1 MTTDRTPT
9 PRRPTSHSYYSQRL
23 RLHYLDW
30 GNAAAPHLLLVHGVQ
45 DHCHTWDWFADAFVG
60 DYHAV
65 APDLRGHGDSEW
77 VLGSGY
83 HMMDYV
89 YDLAQL
95 VRQARLEPL
104 VVVGHSMGGTIALV
118 AQPQSATWAKRIVL
132 IDPSIWVPSEPEVE
146 ARFIEAYRQPITQ
159 EAIMRAN
166 PTWHP
171 SDAAHK
177 VEALENASPE
187 IAIQTVRQNDPW
199 NVAREVAQVS
209 VPTLILGADPRL
221 QPRVP
226 ALLGE
231 SLAAINARVAFQV
244 VPHASHSMHR
254 DEYEET
260 LRLIRDWV
268 GSDADRIEH
277 EA

>member
-1 MTTDRTPT
+1 MAQPVRTWGDGS
-9 PRRPTSHSYYSQRL
+9 RR
-23 RLHYLDW
+23 
-30 GNAAAPHLLLVHGVQ
+30 ALLIHGLLSSSKGWWRVGPAL
-45 DHCHTWDWFADAFVG
+45 ADVG
-60 DYHAV
+60 FTVV
-65 APDLRGHGDSEW
+65 APDLRGHGDYGPTEDLSFAAQAEDL
-77 VLGSGY
+77 VALGEGW
-83 HMMDYV
+83 
-89 YDLAQL
+89 DL
-95 VRQARLEPL
+95 
-104 VVVGHSMGGTIALV
+104 VVGHSMGGTIALV
-118 AQPQSATWAKRIVL
+118 AQTQSATWAKRMVL

-146 ARFIEAYRQPITQ
+146 ARFTEAYRQPITQ

-277 EA
+277 ET